1 MISGMNM
8 CRTII
13 TGMLLWVLF
22 GSVQAQQVFE
32 MASFGIVPGGKKL
45 ASKMAVALQK
55 VREAAGQDSVVIRF
69 QSGRYDFQEED
80 ATSRMYY
87 ILFVMV

>member
-45 ASKMAVALQK
+45 A
-55 VREAAGQDSVVIRF
+55 
-69 QSGRYDFQEED
+69 
-80 ATSRMYY
+80 
-87 ILFVMV
+87 